1 MNMTG
6 VILAGGKSSRMGQN
20 KSLLKIGNKT
30 IIELIV
36 ESISPIF
43 NEIIIVTNSKD
54 EYNML
59 KDVKIVPDA
68 FIKNETN
75 SLIGLYTG
83 ILEAKNDYA
92 FVVPCDMPFINRK
105 LIEYMMNNIDNNDI
119 IVPYINGHYQSLH
132 AIYNKSTLN
141 YIKSLY
147 DKECYK
153 INKLFEDFPQLKVK
167 QIHNNILEDL
177 KVDEDCFLNL
187 NTPEDYENALKKF
200 K

>member
-105 LIEYMMNNIDNNDI
+105 LIEYMMNNTDNNDI

-153 INKLFEDFPQLKVK
+153 INKLFEDFSQLKVK